1 LYEADSTEPEAA
13 RLSQS
18 RLNARHPMPREVVT
32 DRKEIRVNIFAKRIA
47 KITLG
52 ELIPSLR
59 KNQETALKGR
69 TQRPLDA

>member
-1 LYEADSTEPEAA
+1 V
-13 RLSQS
+13 
-18 RLNARHPMPREVVT
+18 PREVVT